1 MMDSRNRDDLRKRL
15 KSKAMKK
22 IEETFAGKE
31 IHIIKAV
38 NLLDD
43 IDSAQNLLSESLE
56 DWNSKKPDGAAA
68 IAVSELTAN
77 CNALKEERKSLQ
89 EFIEKEMN
97 LDFPNVSS
105 VATPIIGAKLLS
117 EAGSKKKL
125 AFMPSSTIQLLGAE
139 KALFLHIKKKTSP
152 PKHGYIFNHPLI
164 QKLTK
169 DKRGRASRILAGK
182 ISIAAKEDYFSG
194 KLDPKLRLEAE
205 EKINK
210 L

>member
-1 MMDSRNRDDLRKRL
+1 MDNREDLRRRL
-15 KSKAMKK
+15 KAKAMKK
-22 IEETFAGKE
+22 IEEKFAGKE

-38 NLLDD
+38 NLLND
-43 IDSAQNLLSESLE
+43 IDSAQNLLNEALE
-56 DWNSKKPDGAAA
+56 DWKSKNPDGNAG
-68 IAVSELTAN
+68 
-77 CNALKEERKSLQ
+77 NALKELENNCNSLKSERESLQ
-89 EFIEKEMN
+89 TFIEEEMKTE
-97 LDFPNVSS
+97 LPNVTL

-125 AFMPSSTIQLLGAE
+125 AFMPSSTVQLLGAE
-139 KALFLHIKKKTSP
+139 KALFMHIKKKTSP

-182 ISIAAKEDYFSG
+182 IAIAAKEDYFSG
-194 KLDPKLRLEAE
+194 KLHPELKDEVE
-205 EKINK
+205 EKIKK